1 MYDLCASMPCVF
13 VNILIFRMLFVA
25 TMCVTEPITF
35 RHYFYV
41 ATYLSISVCQFVI
54 SPMHT
59 WSVVYDSRRNNRN
72 STIMNSFIHFI
83 HSIAQLIQKLIDSPT
98 LHNWIQ
104 IAH

>member
-1 MYDLCASMPCVF
+1 MYDLCASMPCVS
-13 VNILIFRMLFVA
+13 VNRLIFRILYVA

-41 ATYLSISVCQFVI
+41 ATCLSISVCQFVI

-59 WSVVYDSRRNNRN
+59 WSVVYDSRRNNIN
-72 STIMNSFIHFI
+72 GTTMNSFI
-83 HSIAQLIQKLIDSPT
+83 HSIAQLTQKLIDSPT
-98 LHNWIQ
+98 LHNCIQ